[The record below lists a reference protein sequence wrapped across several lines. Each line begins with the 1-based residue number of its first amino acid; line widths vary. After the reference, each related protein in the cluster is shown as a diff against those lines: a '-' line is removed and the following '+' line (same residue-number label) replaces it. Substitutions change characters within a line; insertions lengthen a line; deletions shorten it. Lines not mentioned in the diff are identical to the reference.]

1 MQGVEKEI
9 YHSKGSRN
17 RYFGRKPGGS
27 QTCFFFLGAI
37 FARHIDTWYFWFP
50 SPPDC
55 DGRSPR
61 ASQPEVFTSPVEWGT
76 SGSLFWTIATWLP
89 KKNPGSNFS
98 NLEWLGFCC
107 QSFELRCELVTTI
120 FTTSGDLLS
129 LSKLEINRFLLWL
142 LVKKQMQP
150 HFGGGQKKWA
160 LKLSQTSWHSWTD
173 VCCGKLSVFWD
184 ATLIILLKY
193 FLEHGPSTRSAF
205 LIG

>member
-1 MQGVEKEI
+1 MV
-9 YHSKGSRN
+9 
-17 RYFGRKPGGS
+17 
-27 QTCFFFLGAI
+27 FLV
-37 FARHIDTWYFWFP
+37 P
-50 SPPDC
+50 LPPPKKKQNESNNSPLSSVAVLEL
-55 DGRSPR
+55 GK
-61 ASQPEVFTSPVEWGT
+61 PEVFTVAQWVEWGT

-89 KKNPGSNFS
+89 KKNCGQLFQPRMA
-98 NLEWLGFCC
+98 GFLL
-107 QSFELRCELVTTI
+107 SKFWASLWI
-120 FTTSGDLLS
+120 GNNYFHHSGDLLS
-129 LSKLEINRFLLWL
+129 LSKLEINRFFLGL